1 MPHLRP
7 LSSTKTH
14 EQKIMQN
21 FGAQLEALPHC
32 WDPDTGNRVSDEKK
46 QEEGYDT
53 LEWAPRRHTHGER
66 YTHDVGGPPES
77 PQNV

>member
-1 MPHLRP
+1 
-7 LSSTKTH
+7 
-14 EQKIMQN
+14 MQN